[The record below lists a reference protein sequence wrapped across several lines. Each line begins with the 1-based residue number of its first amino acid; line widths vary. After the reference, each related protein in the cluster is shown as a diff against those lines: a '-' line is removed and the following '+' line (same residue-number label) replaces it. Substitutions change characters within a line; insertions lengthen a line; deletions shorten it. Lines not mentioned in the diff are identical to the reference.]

1 MTSYGIDL
9 LSCSDVVA
17 GDRKK
22 IIHNVD
28 LSLVAESGG
37 VDHSTLSKL
46 LEGQNDVNIFL
57 VYDFTL

>member
-1 MTSYGIDL
+1 
-9 LSCSDVVA
+9 
-17 GDRKK
+17 
-22 IIHNVD
+22 
-28 LSLVAESGG
+28 LVAEIGG